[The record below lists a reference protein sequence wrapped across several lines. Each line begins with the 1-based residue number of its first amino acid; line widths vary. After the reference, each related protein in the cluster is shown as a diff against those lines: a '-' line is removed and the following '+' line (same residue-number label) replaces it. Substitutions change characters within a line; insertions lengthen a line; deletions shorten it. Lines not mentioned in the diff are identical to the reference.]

1 MEKILLRPVDLEKD
15 IVAFGKLVQEC
26 VDIRR
31 YFRKEDVALY
41 AQSFALHACLPASF
55 ALKAEE
61 GGEILGV
68 ITSSRKGEKT
78 LADDPEILSFARK
91 IQAEAERIPLRED
104 ESIYR
109 KTCERILE
117 RRKAEYDGEILL
129 FVVTGRRRHQGIGRR
144 LLTSALDDYREKGQE
159 DLPDLRFRLRLPL
172 LSKTWLSN
180 RRIRRRQLSK
190 RKADRLR
197 RGTPS
202 GRRKA
207 QFDFHSTVIVTP
219 CR

>member
-1 MEKILLRPVDLEKD
+1 MEKILLRPVDLERD
-15 IVAFGKLVQEC
+15 IVALGKLVQEC

-31 YFRKEDVALY
+31 YVREEDVALY

-109 KTCERILE
+109 KTCEGILE

-144 LLTSALDDYREKGQE
+144 LLTSALDDYREKKARKIFLTSDSDCDYLYYRRHG
-159 DLPDLRFRLRLPL
+159 FRIVGSDVVDYRSGKLTVFVEEL
-172 LSKTWLSN
+172 LLEEGKLS
-180 RRIRRRQLSK
+180 STS
-190 RKADRLR
+190 
-197 RGTPS
+197 TP
-202 GRRKA
+202 R
-207 QFDFHSTVIVTP
+207 
-219 CR
+219 